1 MSSTLFLINWAPEAV
16 TVTLNQGQ
24 LPSIDVTDSSFS
36 YYPYSD
42 TVPRDAS
49 GPGAPGRWGDVN
61 QLVVQ
66 PSGGGSSQIYNGI
79 KDPEKAAP
87 NTNLL
92 LWIFP
97 SFIVFSQL
105 DNQLGEPVYPS

>member
-24 LPSIDVTDSSFS
+24 LQPILATEARYS
-36 YYPYSD
+36 YYPYNDS
-42 TVPRDAS
+42 VPRDAS
-49 GPGAPGRWGDVN
+49 GPGAPGKWGDVN

-66 PSGGGSSQIYNGI
+66 PSGGGSSQIYNDLL
-79 KDPEKAAP
+79 DPEKAAP
-87 NTNLL
+87 NTDLR

-105 DNQLGEPVYPS
+105 DDQLGEPVYPS